1 MPLGEAA
8 YRIFDRN
15 IMLNND
21 KRFYLPIILCI
32 FAPDMKYKVTIRET
46 LERTLDVEANSAQE
60 AELSVRQDY
69 HNSIIVLDDGDYVD
83 TWFEVK
89 PIIERY

>member
-1 MPLGEAA
+1 MPLSEAA
-8 YRIFDRN
+8 FRVLDRN

-46 LERTLDVEANSAQE
+46 LERTLEVEANSARE

-69 HNSIIVLDDGDYVD
+69 HKSIIVLNDGDYVD
-83 TWFEVK
+83 TYFEVQH
-89 PIIERY
+89 

>member
-8 YRIFDRN
+8 FRVLDRN

-46 LERTLDVEANSAQE
+46 LERTVEVEANSAQE

-69 HNSIIVLDDGDYVD
+69 HNSTIVLNDGDYVD
-83 TWFEVK
+83 TCFEV
-89 PIIERY
+89 RH

>member
-8 YRIFDRN
+8 FRVLDRN

-46 LERTLDVEANSAQE
+46 LERTVEVEANSVQE

-69 HNSIIVLDDGDYVD
+69 HNSIIVLNDGDYVD

-89 PIIERY
+89 SIIER

>member
-1 MPLGEAA
+1 MPLGEAVF
-8 YRIFDRN
+8 RVLDRN

-46 LERTLDVEANSAQE
+46 LERTVEVEANSAQE
-60 AELSVRQDY
+60 AESSVRQDY

-83 TWFEVK
+83 TCFQVK

>member
-1 MPLGEAA
+1 MPLSEAA
-8 YRIFDRN
+8 FRIFDRN
-15 IMLNND
+15 IMLNID
-21 KRFYLPIILCI
+21 KSLYLPIILCI

-46 LERTLDVEANSAQE
+46 LERTVEVEANSAQE

-83 TWFEVK
+83 TCFQVK

>member
-1 MPLGEAA
+1 
-8 YRIFDRN
+8 
-15 IMLNND
+15 MLNND

-69 HNSIIVLDDGDYVD
+69 HNSIIVLDDGDFID
-83 TWFEVK
+83 T
-89 PIIERY
+89 IIMVQQLTCK

>member
-8 YRIFDRN
+8 FRVLDRN

-21 KRFYLPIILCI
+21 KRFYLPLILCI

-46 LERTLDVEANSAQE
+46 LERTVEVEANSAQD

-83 TWFEVK
+83 TCFQVK

>member
-1 MPLGEAA
+1 
-8 YRIFDRN
+8 
-15 IMLNND
+15 MLNNE
-21 KRFYLPIILCI
+21 KRLNLPIILCI

-46 LERTLDVEANSAQE
+46 LERTVEVEANSAQE

-83 TWFEVK
+83 T
-89 PIIERY
+89 IIMVQQLTCK

>member
-1 MPLGEAA
+1 MPLREAA
-8 YRIFDRN
+8 FRIFDRN

-46 LERTLDVEANSAQE
+46 LERTVEVEANSAQE

-83 TWFEVK
+83 T
-89 PIIERY
+89 IIMVQQLTCK

>member
-8 YRIFDRN
+8 FRVLDQN

-46 LERTLDVEANSAQE
+46 LERTLEVEANSARE

-69 HNSIIVLDDGDYVD
+69 HKSIIVLDDGDYVD
-83 TWFEVK
+83 TCFQVK

>member
-1 MPLGEAA
+1 MPLSEATF
-8 YRIFDRN
+8 RIFDRN
-15 IMLNND
+15 IMLNID
-21 KRFYLPIILCI
+21 KSLYLPIILCI

-46 LERTLDVEANSAQE
+46 LERTVEVEANSTQE
-60 AELSVRQDY
+60 AESSVRQDY

>member
-8 YRIFDRN
+8 FRVLDRN

-46 LERTLDVEANSAQE
+46 LERTVEVEANSAQE

-69 HNSIIVLDDGDYVD
+69 HKSVIVLDDGDFID
-83 TWFEVK
+83 T
-89 PIIERY
+89 IIMVQQLTCK

>member
-1 MPLGEAA
+1 
-8 YRIFDRN
+8 
-15 IMLNND
+15 MLNND
-21 KRFYLPIILCI
+21 KRLYLPKILCI

-46 LERTLDVEANSAQE
+46 LERTVEVDANSAKE

-69 HNSIIVLDDGDYVD
+69 NNSIIVLDDGDYVD
-83 TWFEVK
+83 TWFEAK

>member
-8 YRIFDRN
+8 FRVLDRN

-46 LERTLDVEANSAQE
+46 LERTVEVEANSVQE
-60 AELSVRQDY
+60 AESSVRQDY

-83 TWFEVK
+83 TCFQVK

>member
-8 YRIFDRN
+8 FRVLDRN

-83 TWFEVK
+83 T
-89 PIIERY
+89 IIMVQQLTCK

>member
-1 MPLGEAA
+1 MPLSEATF
-8 YRIFDRN
+8 RIFDRN
-15 IMLNND
+15 IMLNID
-21 KRFYLPIILCI
+21 KSLYLPIILCI

-46 LERTLDVEANSAQE
+46 LERTVGVEANSAQE

-69 HNSIIVLDDGDYVD
+69 HNSIIVLNDGDYVD

-89 PIIERY
+89 SIIER